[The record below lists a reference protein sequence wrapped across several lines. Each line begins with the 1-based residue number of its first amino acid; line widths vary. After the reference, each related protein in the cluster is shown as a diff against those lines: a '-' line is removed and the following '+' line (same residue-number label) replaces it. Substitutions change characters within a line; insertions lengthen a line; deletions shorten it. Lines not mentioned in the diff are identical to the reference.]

1 MPVGYDVVPLSYRC
15 TRAPGF
21 HPQNSGQS
29 RSRIFCTNLAWD
41 HRMADT
47 IGATGC
53 TICKRCLFAR
63 LLEQIQTIWEAKLF
77 GSKTTSLLQRISFET
92 IPNIRESPIWRG
104 TRSLCDAI
112 DGRFGIQ
119 YNTSTMITAMRRD
132 GENQKDEGSMEVS
145 EELRAAKKPWP
156 RCRGKTARCWNL
168 GGKRWTYYICS
179 NYSIQYQRSWT
190 VKA

>member
-1 MPVGYDVVPLSYRC
+1 MGRERYVYHISVYCLSTCRQIFGSNMVQMNDISTVGPGSAIRLILSESWTQLDPTLLTIGETDAMPVGYDVVPLSYRC

-41 HRMADT
+41 HSMADT

-92 IPNIRESPIWRG
+92 IPNIRESPNEAPG
-104 TRSLCDAI
+104 PFVML
-112 DGRFGIQ
+112 
-119 YNTSTMITAMRRD
+119 
-132 GENQKDEGSMEVS
+132 
-145 EELRAAKKPWP
+145 
-156 RCRGKTARCWNL
+156 
-168 GGKRWTYYICS
+168 
-179 NYSIQYQRSWT
+179 
-190 VKA
+190 